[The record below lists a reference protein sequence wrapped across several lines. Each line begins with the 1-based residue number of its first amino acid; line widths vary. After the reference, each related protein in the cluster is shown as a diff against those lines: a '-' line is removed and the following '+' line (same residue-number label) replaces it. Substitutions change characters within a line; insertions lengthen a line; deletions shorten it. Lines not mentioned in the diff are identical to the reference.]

1 MALDDLDSAINIA
14 TGEVTKNDDP
24 LSRLDSA
31 IDNVV
36 TTQKKRAATVTGIA
50 TKFNPDQ
57 IAQSRALGR
66 QVGLPDDI
74 AERNPDEVRRKF
86 ITQKV
91 SELYDTSPVLGRKL
105 SDPAFAKLSHDITDE
120 LAGQESAIKQLALTK
135 QGFRKAS
142 ELSRAMSDQQFSNII
157 ERGRDRVVERGIGDV
172 VGSFGRS
179 IAAGSTGRIGQG
191 VYGALASPF
200 GVLAPLLEP
209 LVGTVL
215 PANPLRVAEQGLLN
229 LSKQQSNV
237 ADAIAGDRSE
247 QGFVEGAV
255 NSGFESLGMNLPPL
269 LAGVISNNPSLAL
282 NAMVSLTGGQE
293 FAKAREQGLD
303 ANQALV
309 YAGSQLG
316 VEYFTEKLPVDTLF
330 KGLRGETGL
339 LKTLLLSNVQ
349 EQIGEQAAT
358 VLQDLNEWAVLNP
371 DKPFAEYVKERPD
384 AALQTAIATLVGTTG
399 QVAIAKSIEVAGN
412 YVSTE
417 QEKLQYQSEAAN
429 SSMQAFANIQQLA
442 EQSKLKQR
450 SAQDFATFLQEAGGE
465 NGLDE
470 VYIDAR
476 TFVEEAEKQG
486 VDLNTLMQSSP
497 VINQQLQEAIAQG
510 VDLVIPVGEFGAS
523 IAGTEFGGAILQ
535 HLRADENGISAFE
548 AQTQLDGAV
557 EELQRQAEQVAQQYQ
572 DNEAWTQSIAEVSD
586 NLLGQLNAVG
596 RFTPQNN
603 QAYVNGLVA
612 PWYSTLA
619 SNLGITPSEAYARY
633 PLQVSGNVT
642 ANGFEQNDIVGKNEA
657 LSSLSKLS
665 QVVYDETYSPQD
677 AYDALYEAANP
688 KQKTVLRALSKEQ
701 MLGFEYPHQALD
713 ELRRNPEAYQTS
725 PAFKGILSKAGN
737 NQFNQ
742 SESQVDT
749 PEFKAWFGDS
759 KVVDADGKPL
769 VVYHGT
775 SSDFNIFK
783 PFKNLIFV
791 SKNPRFASEFASPE
805 DDSSKPNVMPLYVK
819 SEDPFDFENPNDIDD
834 LVDALPPEYSDGRF
848 LTTNNWVYLEDSL
861 VVKTIYLLGFDGIY
875 IRESGEKNIAVFS
888 PYQLKSA
895 IGNRGTFDPND
906 ANILNQAD
914 IKELVA
920 QHNLSAENLLF
931 ADRMGGLAV
940 PSLAVTKKQHI
951 LEGFGEITLL
961 AAPEMVDPKGY
972 AKAKVFGADIYS
984 PRYPRIT
991 YMLDDATV
999 KNLNKI
1005 YAEAQKA
1012 TGEPALSMDDLEDG
1026 PSAKLK
1032 DSAAV
1037 KYKFLKDN
1045 GIEPNVVNRELD
1057 ADSRQLLDSE
1067 YLKPFISDR
1076 MDPFE
1081 LGNNQEFV
1089 DAYMNY
1095 IVDRSAADGITTRDF
1110 TDDNKRNIARN
1121 AAYKL
1126 KDAVAAS
1133 GGVVDRYAT
1142 RSAISSQF
1150 TKELSDKFMAYVDG
1164 IASSLNAK
1172 EKLYNGRT
1180 PSGFK
1185 KYIDHTLE
1193 NVVKALKKEL
1203 RGGENW
1209 NYGLGSV
1216 RAKYTPEFKSIAEI
1230 RKNKSRLIDNGN
1242 FEDVK
1247 NEMDDALES
1256 ISDGLESFHVF
1267 SGSVLEN
1274 TTSMLRDVPSMGI
1287 PKALKENGFEN
1298 VSEEMQQEV
1307 AEFLTHLKNM
1317 PTEYFEVKILRDV
1330 AITEFSGA
1338 VVPKNVD
1345 SRVLDVLKK
1354 NGVKDIRYY
1363 DESTP
1368 GNRQEVIG
1376 QFENLLFQ
1384 KAEQQ
1389 ARGQISFSNDIT
1401 QGANITLLKNA
1412 DASTFIHEL
1421 GHFFLEVY
1429 ADVASKPDAPQV
1441 IVDDMNQLFNWF
1453 GIESTE
1459 QPAIDV
1465 WRNMNIEQKRF
1476 YHEKL
1481 ARGFEQ
1487 YAMEGTAPTLELS
1500 RVFAKLRSF
1509 MLSAY
1514 KSLKQFFE
1522 RSGEPGLTP
1531 EVRQVFD
1538 RMLASEDAINKAQAV
1553 RGMMPMFASMEEAG
1567 MSVDEYAEYL
1577 QNQQDATDEAKT
1589 QLTARS
1595 LRDMKWLQ
1603 GARSRVL
1610 RDLQRQADA
1619 ERRAVR
1625 MQVRREV
1632 MTQPVYQAYSWLK
1645 QIPDESK
1652 AQQAEKVKATK
1663 GVDVEKDSLYTA
1675 IAKLGGLNRELA
1687 ASEWGIDPKDKFD
1700 SGVFGKPVLRKEGG
1714 LSPDAMA
1721 EALAQYEYL
1730 TVDEN
1735 GKWDLREFEDKF
1747 FEEARGERQYSLFA
1761 EGEQYRKW
1769 QESIY
1774 DEQERVRLDSFG
1786 KGKLDLNSMKAMYGE
1801 EGDWRNLGIGRT
1813 GMVMTDGVAPDAVAE
1828 LFGFNSGDH
1837 LVKSLLA
1844 AENPKALVERL
1855 TNERMLAEFGDL
1867 VDAKKMNEAADK
1879 AVHNEVR
1886 ARVLATEL
1894 SAQNKALGNRRLL
1907 DAAAREYAQQKIAQK
1922 TVKDIKP
1929 YIYVRAEEKAAKL
1942 VEKATKQGDIQTAVQ
1957 AKRDVLLNNRTAKEA
1972 FAAQDEI
1979 EKYIDKVRKLNKSS
1993 VQSNM
1998 RGEPLVQM
2006 LSVLERFDFRTG
2018 ISNAQLAEMRG
2029 KEPLAQWV
2037 EKEAERLVAVIPDLP
2052 DFVLDETYRKSYK
2065 DMTLAELRELMGAV
2079 TQLEQLARRENKQY
2093 KEIRNQSFQE
2103 EKATI
2108 LEQIKKTYPQLFD
2121 AEGNIKADI
2130 PSLVVKLEDKLANNK
2145 DGMLA
2150 GYLNITAM
2158 AEILDGGQTNG
2169 VVFESLFGRYSEAS
2183 NYKSNRLSEIYA
2195 ELKPYLK
2202 DQYSLAERR
2211 AFSRKDIGTST
2222 VGLPLTRENAVV
2234 AVALYGSA
2242 EGRQRLSNW
2251 FDAGQMQQV
2260 IDLLDQRDI
2269 ELVKTLW
2276 RVSDEMIWPE
2286 LEAVNNRT
2294 KGISPPKVKGV
2305 AFDTKYGTLEGGYFH
2320 LDYRSADNPEKGV
2333 QVQTFDASKSLDELR
2348 AGIGMSRATRQGTS
2362 KERVTQS
2369 NLRPNLHLD
2378 VFSNAVNETL
2388 HDIAFREALADTM
2401 RLLNDNQIAL
2411 ALKKSL
2417 GEKHYKAITQR
2428 VSEIAI
2434 PQYNPTG
2441 MLEKAFSIA
2450 RKNTVAVLLSGMTT
2464 ALQNFTGIFPALTKV
2479 KAGLVAK
2486 NLIKFY
2492 SPAMTKNINFALE
2505 SSPYIKSRLL
2515 NGYDRDVQGMIKEF
2529 TVNGRVL
2536 PDTKYALI
2544 LMGLVDAGVSIPVW
2558 TAAFEQRMAETGN
2571 DTDAS
2576 VKFADAVI
2584 QTTMGS
2590 GRDVDQ
2596 SAMVSGKGA
2605 MNAFKQMFLMFFN
2618 YFQAQGQRLVVAG
2631 AISKQEW
2638 NSGNRANAVANFTVK
2653 YMFIVALPAI
2663 ITEFL
2668 FGWGDDDDDEYM
2680 KRAIESTVFFQ
2691 TAMVPLVRDVARPI
2705 WNQFDEDV
2713 KSFGYKMSPV
2723 ESAIQMAIQTPGSV
2737 MDLMEGNGDDK
2748 DIKRAIMGVSFVT
2761 AMPGK
2766 LISDVTLGTK
2776 AFMEGD
2782 AGPQAIIVGP
2792 PKD

>member
-1 MALDDLDSAINIA
+1 VALDDLDSAINIA
-14 TGEVTKNDDP
+14 TGEVTQANDDP

-31 IDNVV
+31 IDDVT
-36 TTQKKRAATVTGIA
+36 TTQKKRAATVTSIA

-57 IAQSRALGR
+57 IAQSRNLGR
-66 QVGLPDDI
+66 KVGLPDAI
-74 AERNPDEVRRKF
+74 SERNPEEVRRKF
-86 ITQKV
+86 ISKQV
-91 SELYDTSPVLGRKL
+91 ESLYDTSPVTGRNL
-105 SDPAFAKLSHDITDE
+105 TNPEFAKLTHDITDE
-120 LAGQESAIKQLALTK
+120 LRGNEDAIKQLALTK
-135 QGFRKAS
+135 KGFREAS
-142 ELSRAMSDQQFSNII
+142 ELSRAMSEQSFSETIARAKDRPY
-157 ERGRDRVVERGIGDV
+157 ERSLGDV
-172 VGSFGRS
+172 TGSFAKS
-179 IAAGSTGRIGQG
+179 VAAGLLPRAGQG
-191 VYGALASPF
+191 IYGALASPF
-200 GVLAPLLEP
+200 GTLAPLLDP

-215 PANPLRVAEQGLLN
+215 PANPLRVAEQGLLG
-229 LSKQQSNV
+229 LSENQSNV
-237 ADAIAGDRSE
+237 AEAITGDTSD
-247 QGFVEGAV
+247 QGFVEKAV

-269 LAGVISNNPSLAL
+269 IAGIYSGNSSLAL
-282 NAMVSLTGGQE
+282 NAMVGIAGGQE
-293 FAKAREQGLD
+293 YAKARASGLD

-309 YAGSQLG
+309 YAGSQAA
-316 VEYFTEKLPVDTLF
+316 VEWATEKIPVETLF
-330 KGLRGETGL
+330 KGLRGEAGL
-339 LKTLLLSNVQ
+339 LKTVLLSNVQ

-358 VLQDLNEWAVLNP
+358 VLQDLNEWAALNP
-371 DKPFAEYVKERPD
+371 EKPFSEYLAERPD
-384 AALQTAIATLVGTTG
+384 AALQTAIATFVGTTG
-399 QVAIAKSIEVAGN
+399 QVAIAKSIEAAGN
-412 YVSTE
+412 FVSTE

-429 SSMQAFANIQQLA
+429 QSMQAFANIQQLA
-442 EQSKLKQR
+442 AQSKLKER

-465 NGLDE
+465 NGIEE

-476 TFVEEAEKQG
+476 TFMQEAQNLG
-486 VDLNTLMQSSP
+486 VDVNTLMQSSP
-497 VINQQLQEAIAQG
+497 VIQKQLEEAIAQG
-510 VDLVIPVGEFGAS
+510 VDLVIPVGEFGAT
-523 IAGTEFGGAILQ
+523 IAGTELGGAVLQ

-548 AQTQLDGAV
+548 AKTQLDTAV
-557 EELQRQAEQVAQQYQ
+557 EELQKQAENVAQKYQ
-572 DNEAWTQSIAEVSD
+572 DNEAWTQSLTEVSD

-603 QAYVNGLVA
+603 QAYVNGLVS

-619 SNLGITPSEAYARY
+619 SSLGITPSEAFARY
-633 PLQVSGNVT
+633 PLQVSGNIT
-642 ANGFEQNDIVGKNEA
+642 ADGFEQNDSVGKNEA

-665 QVVYDETYSPQD
+665 QVVYDETYTPQD
-677 AYDALYEAANP
+677 AYDALYEAANS
-688 KQKTVLRALSKEQ
+688 KQKTVLRALLKEQ

-725 PAFKGILSKAGN
+725 PSFKGILSKAGN

-742 SESQVDT
+742 
-749 PEFKAWFGDS
+749 
-759 KVVDADGKPL
+759 
-769 VVYHGT
+769 
-775 SSDFNIFK
+775 
-783 PFKNLIFV
+783 
-791 SKNPRFASEFASPE
+791 
-805 DDSSKPNVMPLYVK
+805 
-819 SEDPFDFENPNDIDD
+819 
-834 LVDALPPEYSDGRF
+834 
-848 LTTNNWVYLEDSL
+848 TNE
-861 VVKTIYLLGFDGIY
+861 
-875 IRESGEKNIAVFS
+875 
-888 PYQLKSA
+888 
-895 IGNRGTFDPND
+895 
-906 ANILNQAD
+906 
-914 IKELVA
+914 
-920 QHNLSAENLLF
+920 
-931 ADRMGGLAV
+931 
-940 PSLAVTKKQHI
+940 
-951 LEGFGEITLL
+951 
-961 AAPEMVDPKGY
+961 
-972 AKAKVFGADIYS
+972 
-984 PRYPRIT
+984 
-991 YMLDDATV
+991 
-999 KNLNKI
+999 
-1005 YAEAQKA
+1005 QK
-1012 TGEPALSMDDLEDG
+1012 
-1026 PSAKLK
+1026 
-1032 DSAAV
+1032 
-1037 KYKFLKDN
+1037 
-1045 GIEPNVVNRELD
+1045 
-1057 ADSRQLLDSE
+1057 
-1067 YLKPFISDR
+1067 
-1076 MDPFE
+1076 
-1081 LGNNQEFV
+1081 
-1089 DAYMNY
+1089 
-1095 IVDRSAADGITTRDF
+1095 
-1110 TDDNKRNIARN
+1110 
-1121 AAYKL
+1121 
-1126 KDAVAAS
+1126 
-1133 GGVVDRYAT
+1133 
-1142 RSAISSQF
+1142 
-1150 TKELSDKFMAYVDG
+1150 
-1164 IASSLNAK
+1164 
-1172 EKLYNGRT
+1172 
-1180 PSGFK
+1180 
-1185 KYIDHTLE
+1185 
-1193 NVVKALKKEL
+1193 
-1203 RGGENW
+1203 
-1209 NYGLGSV
+1209 
-1216 RAKYTPEFKSIAEI
+1216 
-1230 RKNKSRLIDNGN
+1230 
-1242 FEDVK
+1242 
-1247 NEMDDALES
+1247 
-1256 ISDGLESFHVF
+1256 
-1267 SGSVLEN
+1267 
-1274 TTSMLRDVPSMGI
+1274 
-1287 PKALKENGFEN
+1287 
-1298 VSEEMQQEV
+1298 
-1307 AEFLTHLKNM
+1307 
-1317 PTEYFEVKILRDV
+1317 
-1330 AITEFSGA
+1330 
-1338 VVPKNVD
+1338 
-1345 SRVLDVLKK
+1345 
-1354 NGVKDIRYY
+1354 
-1363 DESTP
+1363 
-1368 GNRQEVIG
+1368 
-1376 QFENLLFQ
+1376 
-1384 KAEQQ
+1384 

-1429 ADVASKPDAPQV
+1429 ADVASKPDAPQS

-1459 QPAIDV
+1459 QPALDV
-1465 WRNMNIEQKRF
+1465 WRNMTIDQKRF

-1522 RSGEPGLTP
+1522 RSGEPGLTN

-1538 RMLASEDAINKAQAV
+1538 RMLASDDAINKAEAV
-1553 RGMMPMFASMEEAG
+1553 RGMMPMFASMEDAG

-1589 QLTARS
+1589 ALTARS

-1610 RDLQRQADA
+1610 KDLQRKADT

-1625 MQVRREV
+1625 MAVRREV

-1645 QIPDESK
+1645 QIPDETK

-1675 IAKLGGLNRELA
+1675 IAKLGGLNRQLA
-1687 ASEWGIDPKDKFD
+1687 ASEWGLDPKDRFD
-1700 SGVFGKPVLRKEGG
+1700 SGVFGKPVLRKDGG
-1714 LSPDAMA
+1714 LSVDEMA
-1721 EALAQYEYL
+1721 EALSQYEYL
-1730 TVDEN
+1730 AKDEN

-1747 FEEARGERQYSLFA
+1747 FEEARGEKQYSLFA

-1774 DEQERVRLDSFG
+1774 DEQERVRLDAFG
-1786 KGKLDLNSMKAMYGE
+1786 KGKLDLNMMRGMYGE
-1801 EGDWRNLGIGRT
+1801 EGEWRNLGIGRT
-1813 GMVMTDGVAPDAVAE
+1813 GMVMELGNPPDAVAE
-1828 LFGFNSGDH
+1828 LFGFNSGDQ

-1844 AENPKALVERL
+1844 AENPKSLIDRL
-1855 TNERMLAEFGDL
+1855 TDERMLAEFGDL

-1894 SAQNKALGNRRLL
+1894 SAQNKALGNRRILE
-1907 DAAAREYAQQKIAQK
+1907 AAAKEYAQQKIAQK

-1929 YIYVRAEEKAAKL
+1929 YIYTRAEEKSAKL
-1942 VEKATKQGDIQTAVQ
+1942 AEKSMRQGDTNTVVQ
-1957 AKRDVLLNNRTAKEA
+1957 AKRDQLLNNRIAKEA
-1972 FAAQDEI
+1972 FAALDEI

-1993 VQSNM
+1993 VQGNM

-2006 LSVLERFDFRTG
+2006 LAVLERFDFRTG
-2018 ISNAQLAEMRG
+2018 VSNAQLAEIRG

-2065 DMTLAELRELMGAV
+2065 DMTLAELRDLMGAV

-2093 KEIRNQSFQE
+2093 KEIRNQTFQE

-2121 AEGNIKADI
+2121 AEGKVKADI
-2130 PSLVVKLEDKLANNK
+2130 PSLVVKLEDKLADSK
-2145 DGMLA
+2145 DGMLS

-2169 VVFESLFGRYSEAS
+2169 TVFESLFGRYSEAS

-2211 AFSRKDIGTST
+2211 AFSRRDIGTNT
-2222 VGLPLTRENAVV
+2222 VGISLTRENAVV
-2234 AVALYGSA
+2234 AVALYGSE

-2251 FDAGQMQQV
+2251 FDAGQMQQI

-2286 LEAVNNRT
+2286 LESVNNRT

-2305 AFDTKYGTLEGGYFH
+2305 AFDTKFGTLEGGYFH

-2378 VFSNAVNETL
+2378 VFSSAVNETL

-2401 RLLNDNQIAL
+2401 RLLNDNQVAL

-2428 VSEIAI
+2428 ISEIAI

-2441 MLEKAFSIA
+2441 MMEKAFSIA

-2464 ALQNFTGIFPALTKV
+2464 ALQNFTGLSPALTKV
-2479 KAGLVAK
+2479 KPALVLK
-2486 NLIKFY
+2486 NLAKFY
-2492 SPAMTKNINFALE
+2492 SPSMSKNINFAIE
-2505 SSPYIKSRLL
+2505 NSPYMKSRLM

-2529 TVNGRVL
+2529 TVNSNIT
-2536 PDTKYALI
+2536 PDTKYALF
-2544 LMGLVDAGVSIPVW
+2544 LMGLVDVGVSFPVW
-2558 TAAFEQRMAETGN
+2558 NAAFEQNMTETKN
-2571 DTDAS
+2571 DVEAS

-2596 SAMVSGKGA
+2596 STMVSGKGA

-2631 AISKQEW
+2631 AISKQQW

-2653 YMFIVALPAI
+2653 YIFIVALPAI

-2668 FGWGDDDDDEYM
+2668 FGWGDDDDEEYM
-2680 KRAIESTVFFQ
+2680 KRSIESVVFFQ
-2691 TAMVPLVRDVARPI
+2691 TAMIPLVRDVARPV

-2713 KSFGYKMSPV
+2713 RSFGYKMSPV
-2723 ESAIQMAIQTPGSV
+2723 ESAIQMAIQTPGSIQ
-2737 MDLMEGNGDDK
+2737 DLWEGSGDDR
-2748 DIKRAIMGVSFVT
+2748 DIKRVIMGAGFLT
-2761 AMPGK
+2761 GMPGK
-2766 LISDVTLGTK
+2766 LISDVALGTK
-2776 AFMEGD
+2776 AYMEGE

-2792 PKD
+2792 PRD

>member
-31 IDNVV
+31 INNVV

-91 SELYDTSPVLGRKL
+91 SKLYDTSPVLGRKL

-135 QGFRKAS
+135 QGFREAS

-247 QGFVEGAV
+247 QSFVEGAV

-282 NAMVSLTGGQE
+282 NAMVGIAGGQE
-293 FAKAREQGLD
+293 YAKAREQGLD

-309 YAGSQLG
+309 YAGSQAA
-316 VEYFTEKLPVDTLF
+316 VEWATEKIPVDTLF
-330 KGLRGETGL
+330 KGLRGEDGL
-339 LKTLLLSNVQ
+339 LKTVLISNVQ

-358 VLQDLNEWAVLNP
+358 VLQDLNEWAVLNK
-371 DKPFAEYVKERPD
+371 DKPFSEYLAERPD

-429 SSMQAFANIQQLA
+429 SSMEAFANIQQLA

-619 SNLGITPSEAYARY
+619 SNLGITPAEAYARY

-665 QVVYDETYSPQD
+665 QVVYDETYTPQD

-725 PAFKGILSKAGN
+725 PAFKGILTKVGN
-737 NQFNQ
+737 NQFNQSSYKLKDVIKSWDSAEIKSFVSENNGIINVSKIVVPENNRGNGIGSKAIQELVDYADSTNQRITLSPSEDFGGNKNKLIKFYKKFGFVENKGKNKDFEISELMYRDPNDANILNQ

-759 KVVDADGKPL
+759 KVIDADGKPL

-775 SSDFNIFK
+775 GESFGTFQQSRNGLYFFSTDENFAAGFGISSASNIDYS
-783 PFKNLIFV
+783 PNEEAGGANIIPAFV
-791 SKNPRFASEFASPE
+791 SIKKPWDFRNKKDVDLLLNALPEGFRNDAEFMSAVESGDWTIIE
-805 DDSSKPNVMPLYVK
+805 D
-819 SEDPFDFENPNDIDD
+819 NDI
-834 LVDALPPEYSDGRF
+834 ALP
-848 LTTNNWVYLEDSL
+848 
-861 VVKTIYLLGFDGIY
+861 LLKRNGYDGIVVTEGGNTLNY
-875 IRESGEKNIAVFS
+875 AVFS
-888 PYQLKSA
+888 PNQIKSA

-906 ANILNQAD
+906 ANILN
-914 IKELVA
+914 
-920 QHNLSAENLLF
+920 
-931 ADRMGGLAV
+931 
-940 PSLAVTKKQHI
+940 
-951 LEGFGEITLL
+951 
-961 AAPEMVDPKGY
+961 
-972 AKAKVFGADIYS
+972 
-984 PRYPRIT
+984 
-991 YMLDDATV
+991 
-999 KNLNKI
+999 
-1005 YAEAQKA
+1005 
-1012 TGEPALSMDDLEDG
+1012 
-1026 PSAKLK
+1026 
-1032 DSAAV
+1032 
-1037 KYKFLKDN
+1037 
-1045 GIEPNVVNRELD
+1045 
-1057 ADSRQLLDSE
+1057 
-1067 YLKPFISDR
+1067 
-1076 MDPFE
+1076 
-1081 LGNNQEFV
+1081 
-1089 DAYMNY
+1089 
-1095 IVDRSAADGITTRDF
+1095 
-1110 TDDNKRNIARN
+1110 
-1121 AAYKL
+1121 
-1126 KDAVAAS
+1126 
-1133 GGVVDRYAT
+1133 
-1142 RSAISSQF
+1142 
-1150 TKELSDKFMAYVDG
+1150 
-1164 IASSLNAK
+1164 
-1172 EKLYNGRT
+1172 
-1180 PSGFK
+1180 
-1185 KYIDHTLE
+1185 
-1193 NVVKALKKEL
+1193 
-1203 RGGENW
+1203 
-1209 NYGLGSV
+1209 
-1216 RAKYTPEFKSIAEI
+1216 
-1230 RKNKSRLIDNGN
+1230 
-1242 FEDVK
+1242 
-1247 NEMDDALES
+1247 
-1256 ISDGLESFHVF
+1256 
-1267 SGSVLEN
+1267 
-1274 TTSMLRDVPSMGI
+1274 
-1287 PKALKENGFEN
+1287 
-1298 VSEEMQQEV
+1298 
-1307 AEFLTHLKNM
+1307 
-1317 PTEYFEVKILRDV
+1317 
-1330 AITEFSGA
+1330 
-1338 VVPKNVD
+1338 
-1345 SRVLDVLKK
+1345 
-1354 NGVKDIRYY
+1354 
-1363 DESTP
+1363 
-1368 GNRQEVIG
+1368 
-1376 QFENLLFQ
+1376 
-1384 KAEQQ
+1384 QQ

-1429 ADVASKPDAPQV
+1429 SDVASKPDAPQV

-1465 WRNMNIEQKRF
+1465 WRNMTIDQKRF

-1487 YAMEGTAPTLELS
+1487 YAMEGAAPTIELS

-1514 KSLKQFFE
+1514 KSLKNFFE
-1522 RSGEPGLTP
+1522 RSGDPSLTP

-1538 RMLASEDAINKAQAV
+1538 RMLASDDAINKAEAV

-1625 MQVRREV
+1625 MAVRREV

-1645 QIPDESK
+1645 QIPDETK

-1730 TVDEN
+1730 TLDEN

-1747 FEEARGERQYSLFA
+1747 FEEAKGERQYSLFA

-1774 DEQERVRLDSFG
+1774 DEQERVRLDAFG

-1801 EGDWRNLGIGRT
+1801 DGDWRNLGIGRT
-1813 GMVMTDGVAPDAVAE
+1813 GMVMQTGNPPDAVAE

-1844 AENPKALVERL
+1844 AENPKALVDRL

-1894 SAQNKALGNRRLL
+1894 SAQNKALGNRRILE
-1907 DAAAREYAQQKIAQK
+1907 AAAKEYANRQIAGTLVRDLK
-1922 TVKDIKP
+1922 SSKFT
-1929 YIYVRAEEKAAKL
+1929 RAESKSAKMAD
-1942 VEKATKQGDIQTAVQ
+1942 KATRKGDTQTAVQ
-1957 AKRDVLLNNRTAKEA
+1957 AKRDQLLNNRAAKA
-1972 FAAQDEI
+1972 TLDAN
-1979 EKYIDKVRKLNKSS
+1979 DKVEATLKYLKKFDSEGVRKNLDIEYIE
-1993 VQSNM
+1993 QIDDILM
-1998 RGEPLVQM
+1998 
-2006 LSVLERFDFRTG
+2006 RFDLRSG
-2018 ISNAQLAEMRG
+2018 QSLRAINKRKSLV
-2029 KEPLAQWV
+2029 QWV
-2037 EKEAERLVAVIPDLP
+2037 ESQKEIGLSPVIDEDL
-2052 DFVLDETYRKSYK
+2052 LNEARRTSYK
-2065 DMTLAELRELMGAV
+2065 DLPFEQFMALADS
-2079 TQLEQLARRENKQY
+2079 
-2093 KEIRNQSFQE
+2093 IRNIE
-2103 EKATI
+2103 H
-2108 LEQIKKTYPQLFD
+2108 LGRLKKTLLTAKDKREF
-2121 AEGNIKADI
+2121 AER
-2130 PSLVVKLEDKLANNK
+2130 
-2145 DGMLA
+2145 
-2150 GYLNITAM
+2150 M
-2158 AEILDGGQTNG
+2158 AEARESINNNGNRIVPERATPNDFIGKTARFGRRFSAAHRKFSSFMRELDGGKDLGVMQDMLLYSMYEAGSLETDLRAKATDDMQRLFATIEGTLDKAVGNLYAIKRIVPGTNI
-2169 VVFESLFGRYSEAS
+2169 SLTHEQRIMFAMNWG
-2183 NYKSNRLSEIYA
+2183 NDGN
-2195 ELKPYLK
+2195 
-2202 DQYSLAERR
+2202 
-2211 AFSRKDIGTST
+2211 
-2222 VGLPLTRENAVV
+2222 
-2234 AVALYGSA
+2234 
-2242 EGRQRLSNW
+2242 RQRLLDGGLEGTRSISNE
-2251 FDAGQMQQV
+2251 DASAILDTITKDEWDFIQGTWDYIATFKPMIAEQERKLTGREPV
-2260 IDLLDQRDI
+2260 WIDP
-2269 ELVKTLW
+2269 
-2276 RVSDEMIWPE
+2276 SP
-2286 LEAVNNRT
+2286 VN
-2294 KGISPPKVKGV
+2294 
-2305 AFDTKYGTLEGGYFH
+2305 TKYGTYAGGYFPAKYDAQMSTRSESLEAVTDLRMAMKGAFNSSGTRDGYTQARAEAVKGRPILLSFDTISRH
-2320 LDYRSADNPEKGV
+2320 IHEVTHRLAWQEWLTDATRVVTALDGSIRERLGAEALQEIHQHIRDVAIGDAPVTGTTDVLLSRIRTGTSIVGMGYRVSTALLQPSGIFQSWGRLGIGAVANGIKTVLKNPVKTNVWVMENSPMMRNRARTLNREINEIV
-2333 QVQTFDASKSLDELR
+2333 NQVR
-2348 AGIGMSRATRQGTS
+2348 AGKNLTTLQASYFYMIS
-2362 KERVTQS
+2362 KMQIMIDMPTYVGAYEK
-2369 NLRPNLHLD
+2369 
-2378 VFSNAVNETL
+2378 
-2388 HDIAFREALADTM
+2388 ALADLEYEKAGSEDERKAIEAKAHSFAGQTVIDTQTGGEIKDLAGVQKGSQGQKLFTNFYSYFSALYNLNVENY
-2401 RLLNDNQIAL
+2401 RTKKLTNPAEFADFVATALLLNVMPVIYSV
-2411 ALKKSL
+2411 ALKNLLKGECDWDDTECLLGRYKSEQMSAIFGQMIGVRDAGIAVDVATGGDAFGYSGPPSL
-2417 GEKHYKAITQR
+2417 KFFSELYKFGQQSGQGEVDMPLFKAANNAGGILFHYPAGQINST
-2428 VSEIAI
+2428 VEGMIAI
-2434 PQYNPTG
+2434 ERGEVEGVN
-2441 MLEKAFSIA
+2441 
-2450 RKNTVAVLLSGMTT
+2450 
-2464 ALQNFTGIFPALTKV
+2464 IF
-2479 KAGLVAK
+2479 G
-2486 NLIKFY
+2486 
-2492 SPAMTKNINFALE
+2492 
-2505 SSPYIKSRLL
+2505 
-2515 NGYDRDVQGMIKEF
+2515 
-2529 TVNGRVL
+2529 
-2536 PDTKYALI
+2536 ALI
-2544 LMGLVDAGVSIPVW
+2544 S
-2558 TAAFEQRMAETGN
+2558 
-2571 DTDAS
+2571 
-2576 VKFADAVI
+2576 
-2584 QTTMGS
+2584 
-2590 GRDVDQ
+2590 
-2596 SAMVSGKGA
+2596 
-2605 MNAFKQMFLMFFN
+2605 
-2618 YFQAQGQRLVVAG
+2618 
-2631 AISKQEW
+2631 
-2638 NSGNRANAVANFTVK
+2638 
-2653 YMFIVALPAI
+2653 
-2663 ITEFL
+2663 
-2668 FGWGDDDDDEYM
+2668 
-2680 KRAIESTVFFQ
+2680 
-2691 TAMVPLVRDVARPI
+2691 
-2705 WNQFDEDV
+2705 
-2713 KSFGYKMSPV
+2713 
-2723 ESAIQMAIQTPGSV
+2723 
-2737 MDLMEGNGDDK
+2737 
-2748 DIKRAIMGVSFVT
+2748 
-2761 AMPGK
+2761 
-2766 LISDVTLGTK
+2766 
-2776 AFMEGD
+2776 
-2782 AGPQAIIVGP
+2782 GP

>member
-1 MALDDLDSAINIA
+1 MEAYDFESDDAAAKSESDKLSVPNSKYNFEEDDALAKGDI
-14 TGEVTKNDDP
+14 
-24 LSRLDSA
+24 
-31 IDNVV
+31 
-36 TTQKKRAATVTGIA
+36 KKRSATITSISS
-50 TKFNPDQ
+50 KFNPDEISQ
-57 IAQSRALGR
+57 LRYLGK
-66 QVGLPDDI
+66 QVGIPENI
-74 AERNPDEVRRKF
+74 AERNPEEIKRKALS
-86 ITQKV
+86 QKV
-91 SELYDTSPVLGRKL
+91 EQIYDTSPVLVRKM
-105 SDPAFAKLSHDITDE
+105 SDPAFAKINHDIIDENSKLESSVKNLSLAAKPMRAAGNLNTQTNINRPLRQEPELTRTWAEAATDPLKSFSSGANTMAAGIVEMSQYLPADKLIRSALKTFAPQLDADIQE
-120 LAGQESAIKQLALTK
+120 LFNTTQQGLNEGAQYWQGEKSELMQQKIQQFNNAPIGEALTMLVSDPALLTD
-135 QGFRKAS
+135 QLSQSLPYLIPGAGAARVGQVATTAYITLS
-142 ELSRAMSDQQFSNII
+142 EAMDAANSARN
-157 ERGRDRVVERGIGDV
+157 EA
-172 VGSFGRS
+172 
-179 IAAGSTGRIGQG
+179 IAAGATQEQQDQAAARA
-191 VYGALASPF
+191 AL
-200 GVLAPLLEP
+200 VTAPLVFLGNR
-209 LVGTVL
+209 LVGTDKI
-215 PANPLRVAEQGLLN
+215 EQIFLGSGK
-229 LSKQQSNV
+229 LS
-237 ADAIAGDRSE
+237 
-247 QGFVEGAV
+247 FGAV
-255 NSGFESLGMNLPPL
+255 NTMLREAFSGSIEEG
-269 LAGVISNNPSLAL
+269 
-282 NAMVSLTGGQE
+282 
-293 FAKAREQGLD
+293 
-303 ANQALV
+303 AN
-309 YAGSQLG
+309 QLG
-316 VEYFTEKLPVDTLF
+316 VNI
-330 KGLRGETGL
+330 GAETTFDEGRDITQGVGKAAAIGGL
-339 LKTLLLSNVQ
+339 LESTQGGAMAGINYAAQMMGKVENDVQQAQTTL
-349 EQIGEQAAT
+349 
-358 VLQDLNEWAVLNP
+358 
-371 DKPFAEYVKERPD
+371 
-384 AALQTAIATLVGTTG
+384 
-399 QVAIAKSIEVAGN
+399 
-412 YVSTE
+412 
-417 QEKLQYQSEAAN
+417 
-429 SSMQAFANIQQLA
+429 QAFNEIQQLA
-442 EQSKLKQR
+442 AQSKLKQR

-465 NGLDE
+465 NGIDE
-470 VYIDAR
+470 VYVDAR
-476 TFVEEAEKQG
+476 QFAQEAEKLG
-486 VDLNTLMQSSP
+486 VDLNTLLQSSP
-497 VINQQLQEAIAQG
+497 VINQQLEEAIAQG
-510 VDLVIPVGEFGAS
+510 TDLVIPVGEFGAT
-523 IAGTEFGGAILQ
+523 IAGTDFGGAILQ

-548 AQTQLDGAV
+548 AQTQLDTAV
-557 EELQRQAEQVAQQYQ
+557 EELQRQAETVAQKYQ
-572 DNEAWTQSIAEVSD
+572 ADEAWTQSLTEVSD
-586 NLLGQLNAVG
+586 NLLGQLNTLG
-596 RFTPQNN
+596 RFTPENN

-619 SNLGITPSEAYARY
+619 SNLGITPSEAFARY
-633 PLQVSGNVT
+633 PLQVSGQVT
-642 ANGFEQNDIVGKNEA
+642 AEGFEQAN
-657 LSSLSKLS
+657 S
-665 QVVYDETYSPQD
+665 QIE
-677 AYDALYEAANP
+677 
-688 KQKTVLRALSKEQ
+688 
-701 MLGFEYPHQALD
+701 
-713 ELRRNPEAYQTS
+713 
-725 PAFKGILSKAGN
+725 
-737 NQFNQ
+737 
-742 SESQVDT
+742 T
-749 PEFKAWFGDS
+749 PEFANWFGDS
-759 KVVDADGKPL
+759 PLLTEISDVVLARK
-769 VVYHGT
+769 
-775 SSDFNIFK
+775 SSMPKGRPDSNTG
-783 PFKNLIFV
+783 N
-791 SKNPRFASEFASPE
+791 SEFISDLLISPAF
-805 DDSSKPNVMPLYVK
+805 SSKGLRGLKIPAQRKVLDGVLSFGNNEQILRSVIELIPVDVMNILSRENLSPDRMLSDK
-819 SEDPFDFENPNDIDD
+819 SVLKKMLSMEVDGSISPAIDI
-834 LVDALPPEYSDGRF
+834 A
-848 LTTNNWVYLEDSL
+848 NSL
-861 VVKTIYLLGFDGIY
+861 IVAIARMAAKSSGSNSFMSIA
-875 IRESGEKNIAVFS
+875 SGERI
-888 PYQLKSA
+888 SA
-895 IGNRGTFDPND
+895 MEAGVINNFHTANLTQINPTGNRGTFDPND
-906 ANILNQAD
+906 ANILNQD
-914 IKELVA
+914 SNNYDSKEFKKWFKKSKVVDNQGKPLTMYHGTDAIFNVFDYTKIGTQGVSEGAGFYFTNSQDVA
-920 QHNLSAENLLF
+920 KGYGNPLEVNLSIQKPLAYDAKPFGRSVLQRLIKRVAEIESQVTE
-931 ADRMGGLAV
+931 MGIGDGFL
-940 PSLAVTKKQHI
+940 SNYGDI
-951 LEGFGEITLL
+951 NYEGFNAVLRDATESMVNEETALDQISSIINSGVDIETVNKAVFEVTGYDGVVSKGFSNEGSEDNLIYV
-961 AAPEMVDPKGY
+961 AFFPEQVKSTSNTGAYDP
-972 AKAKVFGADIYS
+972 ANRDIY
-984 PRYPRIT
+984 
-991 YMLDDATV
+991 
-999 KNLNKI
+999 N
-1005 YAEAQKA
+1005 
-1012 TGEPALSMDDLEDG
+1012 
-1026 PSAKLK
+1026 
-1032 DSAAV
+1032 
-1037 KYKFLKDN
+1037 
-1045 GIEPNVVNRELD
+1045 
-1057 ADSRQLLDSE
+1057 
-1067 YLKPFISDR
+1067 
-1076 MDPFE
+1076 
-1081 LGNNQEFV
+1081 
-1089 DAYMNY
+1089 
-1095 IVDRSAADGITTRDF
+1095 
-1110 TDDNKRNIARN
+1110 
-1121 AAYKL
+1121 
-1126 KDAVAAS
+1126 
-1133 GGVVDRYAT
+1133 
-1142 RSAISSQF
+1142 
-1150 TKELSDKFMAYVDG
+1150 
-1164 IASSLNAK
+1164 
-1172 EKLYNGRT
+1172 
-1180 PSGFK
+1180 
-1185 KYIDHTLE
+1185 
-1193 NVVKALKKEL
+1193 
-1203 RGGENW
+1203 
-1209 NYGLGSV
+1209 
-1216 RAKYTPEFKSIAEI
+1216 
-1230 RKNKSRLIDNGN
+1230 
-1242 FEDVK
+1242 
-1247 NEMDDALES
+1247 
-1256 ISDGLESFHVF
+1256 
-1267 SGSVLEN
+1267 
-1274 TTSMLRDVPSMGI
+1274 
-1287 PKALKENGFEN
+1287 
-1298 VSEEMQQEV
+1298 
-1307 AEFLTHLKNM
+1307 
-1317 PTEYFEVKILRDV
+1317 
-1330 AITEFSGA
+1330 
-1338 VVPKNVD
+1338 
-1345 SRVLDVLKK
+1345 
-1354 NGVKDIRYY
+1354 
-1363 DESTP
+1363 
-1368 GNRQEVIG
+1368 
-1376 QFENLLFQ
+1376 
-1384 KAEQQ
+1384 QQ

-1429 ADVASKPDAPQV
+1429 ADVASKPDAPQQ
-1441 IVDDMNQLFNWF
+1441 IVDDMNVLFDWF

-1459 QPAIDV
+1459 QPALDV
-1465 WRNMNIEQKRF
+1465 WRNMTIDQKRF

-1522 RSGEPGLTP
+1522 RSGEPGLTK

-1538 RMLASEDAINKAQAV
+1538 RMLAADEAINKAQAV

-1567 MSVDEYAEYL
+1567 MSIDEYAEYL
-1577 QNQQDATDEAKT
+1577 QNQQDATDEAKAA
-1589 QLTARS
+1589 LTARS

-1603 GARSRVL
+1603 GARSRVI
-1610 RDLQRQADA
+1610 RDLQRQADT

-1645 QIPDESK
+1645 QIPDETK

-1687 ASEWGIDPKDKFD
+1687 AAEWGLDPKDRFD

-1714 LSPDAMA
+1714 LSVDQMA
-1721 EALAQYEYL
+1721 EALSQYNYL
-1730 TVDEN
+1730 TVDES
-1735 GKWDLREFEDKF
+1735 GKWDLHEFEDKF
-1747 FEEARGERQYSLFA
+1747 FEEARGEKQYSLFA

-1774 DEQERVRLDSFG
+1774 DDQERARLDAFG

-1801 EGDWRNLGIGRT
+1801 EGEWRNLGIGRT

-1828 LFGFNSGDH
+1828 LFGFNSGDQ
-1837 LVKSLLA
+1837 LVKTLLA
-1844 AENPKALVERL
+1844 AENPKELIDRL
-1855 TNERMLAEFGDL
+1855 TDERMLAEFGDL
-1867 VDAKKMNEAADK
+1867 VDARKVNEAADK

-1907 DAAAREYAQQKIAQK
+1907 DAAAKEYAQQKIAQK

-1942 VEKATKQGDIQTAVQ
+1942 VEKATKQGDTQTAVQ

-1972 FAAQDEI
+1972 FSALDEI

-1998 RGEPLVQM
+1998 RGEPLMQM

-2093 KEIRNQSFQE
+2093 KEIRNQTFQE

-2108 LEQIKKTYPQLFD
+2108 LEQIRKTYPQLFD
-2121 AEGNIKADI
+2121 AEGKVKADV

-2169 VVFESLFGRYSEAS
+2169 TVFESLFGRYSDAS

-2222 VGLPLTRENAVV
+2222 IGMPLTRENAVV
-2234 AVALYGSA
+2234 AVALYGSE

-2251 FDAGQMQQV
+2251 FDEGQMQQV

-2276 RVSDEMIWPE
+2276 RVSDQMIWPE

-2294 KGISPPKVKGV
+2294 RGISPPKVKGV
-2305 AFDTKYGTLEGGYFH
+2305 AFDTKFGTLEGGYFH

-2333 QVQTFDASKSLDELR
+2333 QVQSYDASKSLDELR

-2388 HDIAFREALADTM
+2388 HDIAYREALADTM

-2411 ALKKSL
+2411 AIKKSL

-2428 VSEIAI
+2428 ISEIAI

-2464 ALQNFTGIFPALTKV
+2464 ALQNFTGILPALTKV

-2486 NLIKFY
+2486 SLIKFY
-2492 SPAMTKNINFALE
+2492 SPAMRKNINFALE
-2505 SSPYIKSRLL
+2505 NSPYIKSRLL

-2571 DTDAS
+2571 DTDTS

-2596 SAMVSGKGA
+2596 STMVSGKGA

-2638 NSGNRANAVANFTVK
+2638 DSGNRANAVANFTVK

-2748 DIKRAIMGVSFVT
+2748 DIKRAIMGVSFMT

-2782 AGPQAIIVGP
+2782 AGPQAIVVGP
-2792 PKD
+2792 PRE